1 MHILQSKYWTKF
13 KKTIV
18 TKDGKKKI
26 VKDGKKF
33 EDLIKRILDLEY
45 GENRWK
51 PTSTTWDGS
60 RDFEYYEQD
69 SYKWA
74 ECKNYSANI
83 SLNVISNTL
92 VMAMIDFADEILIFS
107 YSKIKRPALKKLIQ
121 FADISQKSL
130 KIFADDSLEE
140 IILVHIADLRDDFF
154 PNFLMNEKYKQSLPP
169 YVSCNIFC
177 DPVTAYTMD
186 MNLGCIP
193 RKPTKINFDSILCL
207 SVLIFNQ
214 SARDISVTIKLN
226 WDNTK
231 NCFKP
236 LNCNGEESLQL
247 APNTTIIKKIYF
259 KTVIYKKILRYPSV
273 IVSSENFYKCFPF
286 GSTKCSWIG
295 ECSLQGYSYKK
306 IKGQFQGKLFNSPF
320 FRGLNIY
327 GTSGTGKSR
336 LLKESEH
343 MALANGFRVV
353 RFSVDKKNNT
363 ENFVEKIIAEFI
375 CTLYDIP
382 NLEEYIQASNSSNL
396 NEIYSMILTIK
407 SHQIQQPYL
416 KEIVVPIIVQKLM
429 YTKCYISFDNLQ
441 YFPDQF
447 ISFLNDLV
455 ENLLLTNQHC
465 KSRMGFTFN
474 TDYIYN
480 QDECMDF
487 YSKIISNKENLYNVK
502 LKGFASNGEA
512 TVFLNQLMPNMNIDS
527 FYIDKI
533 IDASDNNPFYIKSY
547 LEQLETEGILCQK
560 DDCYVIMPFKYNEF
574 TKNVSNISEN
584 VRETVKNRWNYYL
597 LNHDED
603 SSIKIL
609 SLLHIFQYL
618 NNNLVEKFSLSKS
631 LIIELHNYHFLKTE
645 TGKEVV
651 YYFEHDLTENFF
663 SQEYFPLC
671 KHAIISETAHS
682 LVDNYWYSVVA
693 DIKYDRNMEPSHC
706 KKIIAQDI
714 PYKTGREIYDMLI
727 NCLLPKINSV
737 IDLEKY
743 LEILTM
749 MCSNIRELYGTQ
761 ESITF
766 YQKIVNKVT
775 TAFPTYQDNK
785 HWAWLIISYCN
796 LLYEQGQY
804 DEAISTMN
812 NLLYYWPEKD
822 ITSDNVIIYGYL
834 YNRLHV
840 YNRALEYQVTCKSLG
855 WLEKSE
861 RLVMINDEP
870 ELLFLN
876 FIDRGY
882 CAYDCL
888 SSKPKIVRYWGEAC
902 KIYEKNNLITKKPNY
917 YYAKICIELL
927 NYKLKEARITI
938 MEAIRIIETKEEGT
952 YYYTYFKQ
960 RYLFCLIT
968 SFLLDS
974 IENKK
979 QIEDY
984 FSQVEKLNYIQNKK
998 MGYSI
1003 HWLKSIF
1010 YFLTKQ
1016 YQDSIIN
1023 IEDAINLLQESKKK
1037 TFCDIYLDQLYGN
1050 AEYVFA
1056 KYMINNNFSLNLNQL
1071 NNHML
1076 IKKLN
1081 KIMQMSNS
1089 ELLKFINTHKA
1100 TGLLQTID
1108 QKISFPVL

>member
-1 MHILQSKYWTKF
+1 MRILQSKYWTKF

-18 TKDGKKKI
+18 NKDGKKKI

-33 EDLIKRILDLEY
+33 EELIKRILDLEY
-45 GENRWK
+45 GKNHWK
-51 PTSTTWDGS
+51 PTATTWDGS
-60 RDFEYYEQD
+60 RDFEYHELD

-74 ECKNYSANI
+74 ECKNYSSNI

-140 IILVHIADLRDDFF
+140 IILVHIDDLRDEFF
-154 PNFLMNEKYKQSLPP
+154 PNFSMKETYKQFLPP
-169 YVSCNIFC
+169 YVSCNIFS
-177 DPVTAYTMD
+177 DPVTAYNMD

-193 RKPTKINFDSILCL
+193 RKPAKINFDSILCL
-207 SVLIFNQ
+207 SILIFNQ
-214 SARDISVTIKLN
+214 SARDISITIKLN

-236 LNCNGEESLQL
+236 LNCNDEELLQL
-247 APNTTIIKKIYF
+247 APNTTIIKKFFF
-259 KTVIYKKILRYPSV
+259 KLVIYKNIVRFPSV
-273 IVSSENFYKCFPF
+273 IVYSNNFYKCYSF
-286 GSTKCSWIG
+286 GSAQCSWIG

-306 IKGQFQGKLFNSPF
+306 IKGEFQAKLFNSSF

-336 LLKESEH
+336 LLKESEYV
-343 MALANGFRVV
+343 ALANGFRVV

-363 ENFVEKIIAEFI
+363 ANFLQKVIAEFI
-375 CTLYDIP
+375 CALYDIP
-382 NLEEYIQASNSSNL
+382 NLEEYIQTSDSNNL

-407 SHQIQQPYL
+407 LHPIQQPYL
-416 KEIVVPIIVQKLM
+416 EQTVVPMIVQKLRD
-429 YTKCYISFDNLQ
+429 TKCYISFDNLQ
-441 YFPDQF
+441 YFPNQF
-447 ISFLNDLV
+447 ISFLNELV
-455 ENLLLTNQHC
+455 ENLLISNQHC

-487 YSKIISNKENLYNVK
+487 YSNIICNKEKLYNIK
-502 LKGFASNGEA
+502 LEGFKSNGEA

-533 IDASDNNPFYIKSY
+533 IDATDKNPFYIKSY

-574 TKNVSNISEN
+574 TKKVSIIPGNI
-584 VRETVKNRWNYYL
+584 RETVKIRWNYYL
-597 LNHDED
+597 LDHDEN

-618 NNNLVEKFSLSKS
+618 NNNLIALFSLSKS
-631 LIIELHNYHFLKTE
+631 LIVELLNHHFLKRETE
-645 TGKEVV
+645 NEVI
-651 YYFEHDLTENFF
+651 YYFEHDLTEKFF

-671 KHAIISETAHS
+671 KYAIILESTHS
-682 LVDNYWYSVVA
+682 PVDNYWYSIIA
-693 DIKYDRNMEPSHC
+693 DIIYDRNMEPNHC
-706 KKIIAQDI
+706 KTIIAQNI
-714 PYKTGREIYDMLI
+714 PYKTGNEIYNMLV
-727 NCLLPKINSV
+727 NRLLPKIKSV

-749 MCSNIRELYGTQ
+749 MCGNIRELYGTQ
-761 ESITF
+761 ASITL
-766 YQKIVNKVT
+766 YKKIVNKVT
-775 TAFPTYQDNK
+775 TTFPAYQANK
-785 HWAWLIISYCN
+785 HWPWIIVSYSN
-796 LLYEQGQY
+796 LLYEQGKY
-804 DEAISTMN
+804 DEAISAIN
-812 NLLYYWPEKD
+812 NLLYYWPEKS
-822 ITSDNVIIYGYL
+822 ITPDNVIIYGYL

-840 YNRALEYQVTCKSLG
+840 YHRALEYQVTRSSLG

-861 RLVMINDEP
+861 ELVMINAEP

-882 CAYDCL
+882 CVYDCL
-888 SSKPKIVRYWGEAC
+888 SSKQEIIKYWEKAC
-902 KIYEKNNLITKKPNY
+902 EIYENNNIITKKPNY
-917 YYAKICIELL
+917 YYAKMTIELL
-927 NYKLKEARITI
+927 NYKLKEARSTI
-938 MEAIRIIETKEEGT
+938 AEAIRSIETKEEGT

-960 RYLFCLIT
+960 RYLCCLIT
-968 SFLLDS
+968 NLLLDS
-974 IENKK
+974 LENRK
-979 QIEDY
+979 QIEKY
-984 FSQVEKLNYIQNKK
+984 FSEVENLNYIQNGK

-1010 YFLTKQ
+1010 YFLTKE
-1016 YQDSIIN
+1016 YQDSIVN
-1023 IEDAINLLQESKKK
+1023 IEYAIDLLQESNKK

-1050 AEYVFA
+1050 AEYILA
-1056 KYMINNNFSLNLNQL
+1056 KYMIKNKFSLNLNQL
-1071 NNHML
+1071 NNHIL

-1081 KIMQMSNS
+1081 KITQMSDS
-1089 ELLKFINTHKA
+1089 DLLIFTNTYQA
-1100 TGLLQTID
+1100 TGLLQTND
-1108 QKISFPVL
+1108 HKISFPVL